1 MNTAVFFSRV
11 LLGVLMALSAAI
23 APVTSLRVASAQ
35 VEPLYCSSSYQ
46 IVQTFANGAK
56 WEMCW
61 EPRPGYGYR
70 LNQVTFTPAG
80 GTRRL
85 VLGELHLAQL
95 FVPYDDG
102 STRYRDIA
110 YGRNLSPLSASEC
123 PNGTLMTDNTLCLVV
138 RPRGLAYT
146 ASGATSAQS
155 QDMVVYGYINVG
167 NYYYIIQY
175 VLGDDGAIE
184 PMLGASGSL
193 QRYGGN
199 LSTGWPV
206 RGQIGV
212 NHNHFAMW
220 RMDFE
225 LDGSYNDLVEQI
237 DFGGDATDTRNMT
250 ITPLTTE
257 AKAQTDFNRL
267 RFWRVRDA
275 QWVNGDGHKISYEI
289 EPLVT
294 DLYRASEAFTH
305 NDFYVTQYNLSET
318 FVDDG
323 AGLDSF
329 VNGES
334 VSDVVVWFAVNFHHV
349 PRDEDD
355 VRMPVHWQGF
365 VIRPRDMQARS
376 NWVDVPLPQT
386 PTPTPTTASVSTAT
400 ATPINLPTA
409 TSTQIPTPT
418 ATHTSQPTATSTTQP
433 ATATPLATS
442 GCNAY
447 ETNNTPSEARP
458 IAVGEKQSHAL
469 CVPGD
474 QDYARVYL
482 ESGRAYVL
490 ETLELKD
497 KADTVMWLYDSN
509 GTQLA
514 TDNDSGS
521 GKGSLIRF
529 TPNTS
534 GYYTVRINQRD
545 GKGTSKFLYALLVR

>member
-1 MNTAVFFSRV
+1 
-11 LLGVLMALSAAI
+11 MALSAAI
-23 APVTSLRVASAQ
+23 APATSLRVASAQ
-35 VEPLYCSSSYQ
+35 VNPLYCSSSYQ
-46 IVQTFANGAK
+46 IVRTFANGAK

-61 EPRPGYGYR
+61 EPRAGYGYR
-70 LNQVTFTPAG
+70 LNQVTFTPSG
-80 GTRRL
+80 GPQRL

-102 STRYRDIA
+102 STRFRDIA

-123 PNGTLMTDNTLCLVV
+123 PDGTLLTDNSLCVTV
-138 RPRGLAYT
+138 GARGPAFA
-146 ASGATSAQS
+146 ASGAASVQR
-155 QDMVVYGYINVG
+155 QDMAVYGYINVG

-175 VLGDDGAIE
+175 VFGDDGTIE
-184 PMLGASGSL
+184 PMLGASGAL

-225 LDGSYNDLVEQI
+225 LDGSLNDLVEQI
-237 DFGGDATDTRNMT
+237 DFAGDATDTRNMT

-257 AKAQTDFNRL
+257 AKAQTDFNHL

-275 QWVNGDGHKISYEI
+275 QWVNSDGHKLSYEI

-294 DLYRASEAFTH
+294 DLYRAGEAFTH

-318 FVDDG
+318 FADDG

-365 VIRPRDMQARS
+365 VIRPRDMRASS
-376 NWVDVPLPQT
+376 NWVNVPLPQT
-386 PTPTPTTASVSTAT
+386 PTPTPTTASIPTAT
-400 ATPINLPTA
+400 ATPTNLPTA
-409 TSTQIPTPT
+409 TPTQTAAPT
-418 ATHTSQPTATSTTQP
+418 ATATAQP

-447 ETNNTPSEARP
+447 ESNNSSGEARP

-482 ESGRAYVL
+482 AAGQAYVI

-509 GTQLA
+509 GVQLA

-529 TPNTS
+529 TPSAS

-545 GKGTSKFLYALLVR
+545 GKGTSKFLYSLRVQ